1 MQRKTQDGQPSRMTI
16 TTVAKTL
23 LFDCSVLQQR
33 GHCAPEN
40 NTLKY
45 FYYVKIHFNDK
56 VTIHRYIEE
65 VSDFF
70 FFFAGDVTG
79 LFGEYG
85 SGCCVLSMHML
96 NVKSM
101 NSLIENKCL
110 LT

>member
-16 TTVAKTL
+16 TTVAKPL

-33 GHCAPEN
+33 GNCAPEN

-45 FYYVKIHFNDK
+45 FYYFKIYFNNK
-56 VTIHRYIEE
+56 VTMHRYIEE
-65 VSDFF
+65 VSDI

-79 LFGEYG
+79 LFGECG
-85 SGCCVLSMHML
+85 SGCCVLSVHML

>member
-70 FFFAGDVTG
+70 FFLQV
-79 LFGEYG
+79 
-85 SGCCVLSMHML
+85 ML
-96 NVKSM
+96 LVC
-101 NSLIENKCL
+101 LENMDLDAVYYPCICL
-110 LT
+110 M